1 MIIIIIVSIGPNAR
15 PNPKKNILEQVLYA
29 PGGAGGRR
37 SGMQKWWGFARKGLE
52 MGVEAS
58 EMALLP

>member
-1 MIIIIIVSIGPNAR
+1 MHAQIQ
-15 PNPKKNILEQVLYA
+15 KKNILEQVLYA